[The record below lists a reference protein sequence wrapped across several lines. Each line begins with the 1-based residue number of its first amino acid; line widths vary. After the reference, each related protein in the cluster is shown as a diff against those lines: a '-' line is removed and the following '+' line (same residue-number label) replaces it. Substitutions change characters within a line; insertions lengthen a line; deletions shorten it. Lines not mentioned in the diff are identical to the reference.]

1 MQRRLRRLKALIL
14 CTVLGSTPNLA
25 AICLVIVVLTHVAE
39 TSSFRDQCKILWGA
53 SSDLHFCVDK
63 LLAQLANPN
72 LHDIPTS
79 LSFHIE
85 AWIDATG
92 TFNG

>member
-1 MQRRLRRLKALIL
+1 
-14 CTVLGSTPNLA
+14 
-25 AICLVIVVLTHVAE
+25 
-39 TSSFRDQCKILWGA
+39 
-53 SSDLHFCVDK
+53 

-72 LHDIPTS
+72 PHDIPTS